1 MLEDL
6 PERGE
11 ICLGPRIRIVIGA
24 IVVGAA
30 KASPAKQRGLGVRKL
45 AQNLE
50 NGGERDDVR
59 RVNNCTAG
67 VLFEGCSDSASALF

>member
-30 KASPAKQRGLGVRKL
+30 GASPAKHCGLGVRKL
-45 AQNLE
+45 AQNNLE
-50 NGGERDDVR
+50 NGERDDVR

-67 VLFEGCSDSASALF
+67 VLVEGCSDSASALF